1 MNTLST
7 NLKSLSVLLMAT
19 MLAYSL
25 ATGKILNYVN
35 FNDPLGEMAVFII
48 AVGTMI
54 YSLTTFKK

>member
-25 ATGKILNYVN
+25 ATGKILNYVT
-35 FNDPLGEMAVFII
+35 FTDPLGEMAVFII